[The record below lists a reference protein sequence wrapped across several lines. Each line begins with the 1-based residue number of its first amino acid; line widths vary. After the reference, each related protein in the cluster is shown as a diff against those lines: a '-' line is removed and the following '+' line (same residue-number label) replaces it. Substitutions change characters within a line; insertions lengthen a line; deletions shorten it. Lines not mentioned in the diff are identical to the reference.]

1 MSMRSHFNPGR
12 RPAALPRIAG
22 RSGQPGAPGGQGTSA
37 AAPAERSGWKRL
49 VAWLGGTRQQARVH
63 PAPTSQQPAGIRRA
77 GVAAAAR
84 STRFISS
91 LQDGAGRGASTLSQK
106 LQEVLTNLQ
115 GDGAPGSITDKF
127 KVLLATGVAQLTEA
141 DAAKF
146 LLDLMAAKSEPIR
159 EEDQPAVEIMLRTVE
174 QRLTRRGADRRLAAQ
189 VAALPPERFPKFLGS
204 LNLARSHLAGC
215 TERRALTGLVAK
227 IEAATS
233 ARTTVK
239 AFVKANMTEQSAMSL
254 DTAQVEQVTVEDPS
268 GLRLT
273 VPVFAE
279 FAKDIGR
286 ASHSIVTASG
296 EQQRLIPAADIR
308 RFGDESFKAQSKA
321 KALQTIFTELA
332 GGNIKQFQEI
342 SRWCQQGAFGFVDK
356 AAATRNSPFKL
367 PDGTPVC
374 LPKREYDVTYQ
385 LERHDKD
392 VLVTST
398 IVYRVDTFAA
408 YYENMLPDKHRPAAA
423 GSQCGVTQ
431 TFRIDV
437 NGQVTLEKPPT
448 TWDILAPAVAP

>member
-12 RPAALPRIAG
+12 RPATLPRIAE
-22 RSGQPGAPGGQGTSA
+22 RYGQPGGPRGQSNSA
-37 AAPAERSGWKRL
+37 AAPAKGSGWKRL
-49 VAWLGGTRQQARVH
+49 VAWLGGGRQQARVH
-63 PAPTSQQPAGIRRA
+63 PDPTNQQPGGIRRA
-77 GVAAAAR
+77 SAAAR
-84 STRFISS
+84 DGSSTLIES
-91 LQDGAGRGASTLSQK
+91 LQNGAGRGASTLSQK
-106 LQEVLTNLQ
+106 LQEVLTNLK
-115 GDGAPGSITDKF
+115 GNGTPGSVTEKF
-127 KVLLATGVAQLTEA
+127 KGLLATGVAQLTEA

-146 LLDLMAAKSEPIR
+146 LLDLMAIKSEPIS
-159 EEDQPAVEIMLRTVE
+159 EADPTAVEMMLRAAE
-174 QRLTRRGADRRLAAQ
+174 QRLTRRGADRALEEQ
-189 VAALPPERFPKFLGS
+189 VAALPPERLLKLLAS
-204 LNLARSHLAGC
+204 LNLARSHLDGSA
-215 TERRALTGLVAK
+215 ERRALKGLVAK

-233 ARTTVK
+233 ARTTVQ
-239 AFVKANMTEQSAMSL
+239 AFAKANMTEQSAMAL
-254 DTAQVEQVTVEDPS
+254 DNAQVEQVRVKDPG
-268 GLRLT
+268 GLSLT
-273 VPVFAE
+273 IPVFAE

-286 ASHSIVTASG
+286 ASHSIVTTSG
-296 EQQRLIPAADIR
+296 DQHRLIPAADIR
-308 RFGDESFKAQSKA
+308 RFADESFKAQSKA
-321 KALQTIFTELA
+321 KALQTIFTEVA

-374 LPKREYDVTYQ
+374 LPTRDYDVTYQ
-385 LERHDKD
+385 LERQDKD

-408 YYENMLPDKHRPAAA
+408 YYEGMTPDKQRPAAA

-437 NGQVTLEKPPT
+437 NGEVTLEKPPT